1 MDVWRITV
9 AALRRWYV
17 LVPLL
22 ALTALMML
30 AVGRGV
36 QPEYDVTGTTMVV
49 PGPSVPQVPNP
60 YGGPD
65 DANNAVTIVLNSPE
79 ARAMIADQGLIPSYE
94 VSPQS
99 RSTIMNFEVRGLSQ
113 QAAVDTGFA
122 VFQMAAT
129 ELRDRQTAAGIR
141 GDQQYSIDVLQTP
154 SVSATV
160 AEGKLRNMAV
170 VGVLGGA
177 LSLATAVFF
186 DDVVGLLLRRRRRR
200 SITAARAEADLGTE
214 VTTEPSMTA
223 GARATDQGIRPS
235 DDPRAD
241 AVSRSVQPAVTSGHR
256 APALGSQR
264 GSQRKPKQPRKVKK
278 ASASAG
284 SRDGAA
290 SASRDTA
297 VSDAP

>member
-113 QAAVDTGFA
+113 QTAVDTGFA

-160 AEGKLRNMAV
+160 AEGKMRNMAV
-170 VGVLGGA
+170 VAVLGGA

-200 SITAARAEADLGTE
+200 STTPARAADLGTE
-214 VTTEPSMTA
+214 VATEPWTTA
-223 GARATDQGIRPS
+223 GARATDEGMRPS
-235 DDPRAD
+235 ADPRVD
-241 AVSRSVQPAVTSGHR
+241 AVRTSGDR

-264 GSQRKPKQPRKVKK
+264 AIQRKPKQSRKAKK
-278 ASASAG
+278 AAGAAG